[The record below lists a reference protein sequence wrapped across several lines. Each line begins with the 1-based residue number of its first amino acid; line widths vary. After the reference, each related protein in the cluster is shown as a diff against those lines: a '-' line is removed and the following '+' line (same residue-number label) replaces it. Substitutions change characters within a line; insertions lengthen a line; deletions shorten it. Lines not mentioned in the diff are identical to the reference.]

1 MEISRLLDEI
11 KASNRYE
18 NQIVHIEEIRAR
30 EAVYIPIS
38 LKSQV
43 KAALSKT
50 GIEALYSHQGEAIE
64 KIRQGKDIVLC
75 TTTASGK
82 SLTYLIPIFETLL
95 ENPEA
100 TALYISPLNALVND
114 QLKAFLE
121 FEAALDSGARI
132 ARYTG
137 ALSEAQKR
145 KVRDGSTNIVFT
157 NPEMVHMS
165 FLAWHHLWAG
175 FFSNL
180 KFIVV
185 DESHYYRGVIGSNM
199 ANVLRRLLRV
209 AEYYGASPQFICCS
223 ATIGNPKEH
232 TETLIGRQAEV
243 IEQNG
248 ASNGPQKFVFWN
260 PPLYMNNRGSTLR
273 RSSFSE
279 TVPLFTRF
287 VQAGMQ
293 TLAFTRSRQGVE
305 RMYKSCREI
314 LRDRG
319 WEREHNYNSGSRS
332 NGLENIPGNSLAHAI
347 CSYRSG
353 YFDRERED
361 IEKKMN
367 SGELRGVISTN
378 ALELGIDI
386 GGLDACILDG
396 YPGTVMSARQQ
407 AGRAGRGENESVV
420 VLVAGTNALDQYYM
434 RNPADFFERN
444 SENAVL
450 NPKNPYILSGH
461 LLCAAKEIPLR
472 DSDENYFG
480 KGYSRVV
487 ELLENEGLLA
497 GRGKD
502 LRYCTDPFPYKHVSL
517 RGIDNNTYS
526 LLAFEGEKSF
536 LIEKEIEES
545 LAFRECHPGAV
556 YMHRGES
563 YYINKIDYEKK
574 EIQALKTHDSYYTKP
589 MIDSSVLVQETYAA
603 KVLIHAPEVEVGL
616 GEVEVTDRVI
626 GYRKFQTHSND
637 VMSAHPLEMPPVT
650 LQTMAV
656 WLKLPDR
663 FKETVEEHKL
673 DFAGGIHAV
682 EHAMISMYPLHLLVD
697 RSDVGGVS
705 TPSHPNLE
713 GKSGIFVYDG
723 HRGGVGYAEK
733 GYDLIEEVLDGTL
746 KAIESC
752 PCEGGCPSCIQS
764 PKCGNNN
771 EPLDKH
777 AAIML
782 LHELLGKAP
791 YIPPEKKEKHLS
803 EVKVSRPAP
812 EKVNTADALNRVRR
826 QLRRETIKQ
835 ESSGEQAKNEKSKEK
850 TFIATDEKGGM
861 LGVVSAVSPE
871 KATVKAFRQK
881 FKEEKEISKL
891 TKENPFEIRI
901 RDLGAGNEFNFQ
913 LWIELFD
920 SKANVDQINN
930 GRTEN
935 NGKTEN
941 KDNKAVKK
949 LIIRKIS

>member
-1 MEISRLLDEI
+1 MDISHFLDQI
-11 KASNRYE
+11 QASSRYE
-18 NQIVHIEEIRAR
+18 NQIIHNEKIPAR
-30 EAVYIPIS
+30 KALYAPLE
-38 LKSQV
+38 LKPQV
-43 KAALSKT
+43 KAALSGI
-50 GIEALYSHQGEAIE
+50 GIENLYTHQVEAIE
-64 KIRQGKDIVLC
+64 KVREGKDVVLC

-82 SLTYLIPIFETLL
+82 SLTYMIPVFETILN
-95 ENPEA
+95 EPEA

-114 QLKAFLE
+114 QLKSFLE
-121 FEAALDSGARI
+121 FEEALKSGAGI

-137 ALSEAQKR
+137 ALSEAEKR
-145 KVRDGSTNIVFT
+145 KVREGQTNVVLT
-157 NPEMVHMS
+157 NPEMIHMS
-165 FLAWHHLWAG
+165 FLAWHHLWRR

-180 KFIVV
+180 RFIVV

-199 ANVLRRLLRV
+199 ANLLRRLLRV

-223 ATIGNPKEH
+223 ATIGNPDDH
-232 TETLIGRQAEV
+232 TETLIGREAAVVEN
-243 IEQNG
+243 NG
-248 ASNGPQKFVFWN
+248 SLQGSQQFVFWN
-260 PPLYMNNRGSTLR
+260 PPLYINNKGCTLR

-279 TVPLFTRF
+279 ASSLFAKA
-287 VQAGMQ
+287 VQAGLQ

-305 RMYKSCREI
+305 RMYKSCREL
-314 LRDRG
+314 LR
-319 WEREHNYNSGSRS
+319 SRNLS
-332 NGLENIPGNSLAHAI
+332 PAI

-353 YFDRERED
+353 YFDREREE

-407 AGRAGRGENESVV
+407 AGRAGRSGNESLV

-434 RNPADFFERN
+434 RNPADFFARS

-450 NPKNPYILSGH
+450 NPRNPYILAGH
-461 LLCAAKEIPLR
+461 LLCAAKEIPLKA
-472 DSDENYFG
+472 SDEKYFG
-480 KGYSRVV
+480 KGYPRVV
-487 ELLENEGLLA
+487 ELLEVEGLLA
-497 GRGKD
+497 GDD
-502 LRYCTDPFPYKHVSL
+502 LKYSTDPFPYKDVSL

-526 LLAFEGEKSF
+526 LLAFEGEKRF
-536 LIEKEIEES
+536 PIEKDIEET

-556 YMHRGES
+556 YMHRGEP
-563 YYINKIDYEKK
+563 YYINRIDHEKK
-574 EIQALKTHDSYYTKP
+574 EVHAVKTHDAYYTKP
-589 MIDSSVLVQETYAA
+589 MIDSSVLVQETYAI
-603 KVLIHAPEVEVGL
+603 KPLLHAPEVEVGL

-626 GYRKFQTHSND
+626 GYRKIQTQSND
-637 VMSAHPLEMPPVT
+637 IMSAHNLEMPPVS

-663 FKETVEEHKL
+663 LQELVGEHKL

-697 RSDVGGVS
+697 RSDVGGIS
-705 TPSHPNLE
+705 TPSHPDLGN
-713 GKSGIFVYDG
+713 KSGIFIYDG

-752 PCEGGCPSCIQS
+752 PCESGCPSCIQS

-782 LHELLGKAP
+782 LHEILGKAP
-791 YIPPEKKEKHLS
+791 YVPPERKEKHLS
-803 EVKVSRPAP
+803 EVRASRPAP
-812 EKVNTADALNRVRR
+812 EKRSTDDALSRVRR

-835 ESSGEQAKNEKSKEK
+835 EPPAGQDKKEK

-861 LGVVSAVSPE
+861 IGVISAPAPE
-871 KATVKAFRQK
+871 KAAAKTFHQK
-881 FKEEKEISKL
+881 FRGKKEPTREKPL
-891 TKENPFEIRI
+891 EIRI
-901 RDLGAGNEFNFQ
+901 RDLGAGSDYNFR
-913 LWIELFD
+913 LWVEISED
-920 SKANVDQINN
+920 KGSEDVN
-930 GRTEN
+930 GD
-935 NGKTEN
+935 NGK
-941 KDNKAVKK
+941 KVVKK
-949 LIIRKIS
+949 LIIRKVI

>member
-1 MEISRLLDEI
+1 MDISRLLNEI
-11 KASNRYE
+11 KASSRYE
-18 NQIVHIEEIRAR
+18 NQIVHIEEIPAMDALYAPL
-30 EAVYIPIS
+30 ELES
-38 LKSQV
+38 KV
-43 KAALSKT
+43 KAALAGI
-50 GIEALYSHQGEAIE
+50 GIESLYSHQAEAIE
-64 KIRQGKDIVLC
+64 KIRKRKDIVLC
-75 TTTASGK
+75 TSTASGK
-82 SLTYLIPIFETLL
+82 SLTYMVPIFETIMKD
-95 ENPEA
+95 PEA

-121 FEAALDSGARI
+121 FEGALNSGAGI

-137 ALSEAQKR
+137 ALTATQKR
-145 KVRDGSTNIVFT
+145 EIREGQTNIVFT
-157 NPEMVHMS
+157 NPEMVNMS
-165 FLAWHHLWAG
+165 FLAWHHLWRR

-232 TETLIGRQAEV
+232 TETLLGREAKV
-243 IEQNG
+243 IENNG
-248 ASNGPQKFVFWN
+248 SSHGPQKFVFWN
-260 PPLYMNNRGSTLR
+260 PPLYLNGRGCTLR

-279 TVPLFTRF
+279 TSTLFTRA
-287 VQAGMQ
+287 VQAGLQ

-305 RMYKSCREI
+305 RMYKSCREL
-314 LRDRG
+314 LRERG
-319 WEREHNYNSGSRS
+319 
-332 NGLENIPGNSLAHAI
+332 LASAI

-353 YFDRERED
+353 YFDREREE

-378 ALELGIDI
+378 ALELGINI

-396 YPGTVMSARQQ
+396 YPGTVMSSRQQ
-407 AGRAGRGENESVV
+407 AGRAGRSGNESL
-420 VLVAGTNALDQYYM
+420 VLMVAGTNALDQYYM
-434 RNPADFFERN
+434 RNPNDFFARS

-450 NPKNPYILSGH
+450 NPKNPYILAGH

-472 DSDENYFG
+472 TADEKYFG

-487 ELLENEGLLA
+487 ELLEAEGLLA
-497 GRGKD
+497 GSD
-502 LRYCTDPFPYKHVSL
+502 LKYTTDPFPYKHVFL

-526 LLAFEGEKSF
+526 LLTFEGEKSF
-536 LIEKEIEES
+536 PLEKDIEEN

-556 YMHRGES
+556 YMHRGVPF
-563 YYINKIDYEKK
+563 YINRIDHEKK
-574 EIQALKTHDSYYTKP
+574 EIHAIKTHDGYYTKP
-589 MIDSSVLVQETYAA
+589 MIDSSVLVQETFAV
-603 KVLIHAPEVEVGL
+603 KPLEHAPEVEVGL
-616 GEVEVTDRVI
+616 GDVEVTDTIV
-626 GYRKFQTHSND
+626 GYRKIRTHSD
-637 VMSAHPLEMPPVT
+637 ETMSTHDLEMPPVI
-650 LQTMAV
+650 LQTVAL
-656 WLKLPDR
+656 WLKLPNR
-663 FKETVEEHKL
+663 LQELIEMHKL

-705 TPSHPNLE
+705 TPSHPDFG
-713 GKSGIFVYDG
+713 GKSGIFIYDG

-733 GYDLIEEVLDGTL
+733 GYDLIEEVLEGTL

-752 PCEGGCPSCIQS
+752 PCESGCPGCIQS

-803 EVKVSRPAP
+803 EARALRQNPQKQDSG
-812 EKVNTADALNRVRR
+812 DALDRVRR

-835 ESSGEQAKNEKSKEK
+835 EASAGQKEKEK
-850 TFIATDEKGGM
+850 TFIVTYENGGM
-861 LGVVSAVSPE
+861 IGVVSSISPE
-871 KATVKAFRQK
+871 KAAVKLIRQK
-881 FKEEKEISKL
+881 YTGQKEPAKEKPLEIC
-891 TKENPFEIRI
+891 I
-901 RDLGAGNEFNFQ
+901 RDLEAGSDHHFRVWVEISEDKGNEAFS
-913 LWIELFD
+913 E
-920 SKANVDQINN
+920 
-930 GRTEN
+930 E
-935 NGKTEN
+935 NGK
-941 KDNKAVKK
+941 KAVKK
-949 LIIRKIS
+949 LIIRKMN